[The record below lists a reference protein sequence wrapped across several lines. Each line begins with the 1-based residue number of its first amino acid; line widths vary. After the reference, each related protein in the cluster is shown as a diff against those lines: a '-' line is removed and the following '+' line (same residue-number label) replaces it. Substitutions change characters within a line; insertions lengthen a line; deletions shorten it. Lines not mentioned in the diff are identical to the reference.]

1 MFSKNNLNV
10 FIVLLINALSLSI
23 SPIIRAETLCSS
35 PSSTIPNNNSTGITD
50 TLSISDSGDIT
61 DINVI
66 IDVVHSHIGELT
78 FTLEHDST
86 SVTLIDQP
94 GIPNSSKGC
103 LGKNFKEPLSFP
115 FLTIDDEGTGGKV
128 EDECTS
134 YDPAYDNSLSYQP
147 NDSLSGFDSH
157 DINGDWKLTVVDNHD
172 FNTTDGTLKKWCVE
186 YERVSNA
193 ALSLN
198 PAANTTLDFGNQ
210 VWGGTPSS
218 YSIVLEEGNQDKL
231 VISSANITGEHADDF
246 SLTDPEATAFPFTI
260 VQNTS
265 YEFKIECNPSSAGL
279 RKATLTLTT
288 NIPSLST
295 IEYPLNCTGL
305 AANYNAT
312 PAADTIINFG
322 DSDVNTATSNQSL
335 SINNTSNDVELTLS
349 ATITGKNASDFNIVT
364 KATSPLSSSAGSTS
378 IELNCT
384 PSAGGKRE
392 ATLELTTNDPDN
404 QTVSYPLQCTGNAPI
419 YKSKPPPNSTTDF
432 GTGLPGASIEES
444 IEIKNSGNK
453 NLEITASLSGDTTVF
468 SITTSLSFTLTAGGS
483 VENIGI
489 SCTLPNPLPASPTSY
504 TATLK
509 LVHDDP
515 ILPSPTTYTVT
526 CTGTNATEPL
536 YDSIPAPGE
545 TINLGSSV
553 VDTAV
558 SKNFIIQELG
568 NKTLEVTA
576 WEIING
582 NTNDFKITT
591 AFPITI
597 NNGGA
602 DETVTV
608 ECTPLAAGIRTA
620 TLKLTTNALDD
631 PNPTYLLECTGLVA
645 GYSSTPVDTLT
656 IGETPVGE
664 PKTKSITI
672 EENGGANLIVNLA
685 TDPITGTH
693 ADDFSIKS
701 PSLSSFPLTI
711 VNDSGDT
718 KKIKIQCTPSG
729 LVERTA
735 QLHLISNDPNN
746 PTLTYDLSCTGKE
759 AVGPGYTSTPT
770 LPEGTINF
778 GSEHV
783 GKTVTKTFDIQEI
796 GTAVLDVGLDTTAI
810 IGTHK
815 DDFSVD
821 GSIFPF
827 YISNKGPDVTVTV
840 TCKPSAE
847 GLRTAT
853 LQLTSSDP
861 LNPKP
866 TYTLECTGT
875 PPLIPGYS
883 STPAP
888 NNLLD
893 LGSSLVGDSMT
904 KTIQIQEIGNATLTV
919 ALANTAITGVHADDF
934 SLLSPNFPFTIS
946 DDGSSQNVVVQC
958 QPSEVGTRTATLN
971 LVSDDPNNLAPT
983 YQLKCTGTSPPAPP
997 PQTQSSPSKII
1008 FTLTIIA
1015 VKQGTISS
1023 IPSGIFCGS
1032 GENKCKHTFESG
1044 TQVKLTITPDDGWEF
1059 DGWDGP
1065 CVESGQMTMMSNLTC
1080 KPQFVLKPA
1089 TPDDLE
1095 ILFQQELIAGKIDFG
1110 TQSIGTA
1117 TTQTFTITNTGN
1129 TALPLSDFT
1138 LPAGFSF
1145 VESLPDSIAAGKAFT
1160 FQVQMDAVGTYEGF
1174 LSFQSDNTVF
1184 NFPIKGTVNEI
1195 STTPVIPPTTAL
1207 NYTLTISKTGTGN
1220 GTVSSEPPG
1229 IYCGSSCL
1237 ADYLNDTEVKLMA
1250 QAEVGSTFIGWG
1262 GACNGLDTT
1271 IIIAESIHCEAQFDT
1286 VINESENEEP
1296 ENKEPENSVNTDE
1309 KPPPCSLVDFIN
1321 EFCDLEGRTAR
1332 YVTIGSE
1339 ASISNVVLEGTTTN
1353 LGWVSNAL
1361 LTEGSSLK
1369 WGVLTGYIVNQ
1380 GILAGF
1386 DFRGAVLEGGLLS
1399 GMITNNS
1406 QVKGIIKDVSLAPNT
1421 KISGGLVGGYL
1432 IGDASAPARLENLKV
1447 TNGSYLENI
1456 IIGNNVKLGDDV
1468 TYGPGVQFINQ
1479 LALIPGQY
1487 INRVLRADGEIL
1499 EDITIG
1505 PNGKLSD
1512 VVLTGTIQNQ
1522 GSISDATLQ
1531 KDGYLSGGILSKQ
1544 INNQG
1549 TIADVKLKGQLT
1561 GGTLAGTI
1569 ESGNKAIIQDVD
1581 LAENAQL
1588 SGGKLQG
1595 KITGDPDYPARLDKL
1610 TIAPNSFI
1618 SNVIIGQDVINEG
1631 TIVDFEFRDMMLTGG
1646 QIGGRILNTMG
1657 GTFKDVQ
1664 LMKNTHI
1671 SGGNLM
1677 GEIIGD
1683 VDGPAL
1689 LESLTIPAGS
1699 YLENVIIGDN
1709 VRVAKNV
1716 TLGPGVTYLNE
1727 PVNNE
1732 APEVVATAVR
1742 INPNGDIQVDPNADF
1757 ISRILTSDDNKY
1769 QNQAMLTYSQV
1780 ELLKLAMTITVH
1792 FEHVGQMAELL
1803 MVALY
1808 KDNTREADYMRDGKN
1823 KWQFWDEKISHLVPT
1838 KTEQLLGESLSISVY
1853 KGDLTD
1859 IAPEMTFMS
1868 NGHLLSLEDVA
1879 GEYQFYVGYKVAD
1892 GTLLYNLAPIHLF
1905 VERAPDSCILYAVH
1919 DGGLNNSQFL
1929 TIDLSAGLEGD
1940 MKPLGPMYKGR
1951 DIEGL
1956 ALHPSNKNLLYGSA
1970 GDHAKVP
1977 DKENQGKG
1985 HVYTIHRETGELTWI
2000 GATGFEKV
2008 SGLAFNP
2015 HDHQLW
2021 GWARNE
2027 TPKNQWTGIITIDP
2041 ETGIGTPVKQFDYR
2055 QHDMGGLTWN
2065 YEGTK
2070 LYASGDSTLWVYDV
2084 ETQTIDVACKN
2095 MVNGRIEGLDM
2106 QPNGFL
2112 LVGVDRKGKNNRETS
2127 ILAYDPAEGK
2137 CEVVHKRVYKGLK
2150 YDDIESI
2157 VWPARE
2163 CNDLSWLSDQA
2174 TH

>member
-218 YSIVLEEGNQDKL
+218 YSIVLEEGGQDKL

-364 KATSPLSSSAGSTS
+364 GPTNPLSINGSTS

-1184 NFPIKGTVNEI
+1184 NFPIKGTVDEI

-1531 KDGYLSGGILSKQ
+1531 KDGYLSGGILSDQ

-1671 SGGNLM
+1671 SGGNLT

-1757 ISRILTSDDNKY
+1757 ISRILTSDDKKY